1 MPILY
6 GVLLNNRMKG
16 ALLFS
21 LILANGIFAAE
32 LPVSFVGSGPELK
45 YLKTERGDQVCDFS
59 YAGYGGGGVAFP
71 TSNNKKSVGSVTG
84 DASDAIQSAI
94 NQVASMP
101 LVDGVRGV
109 VELAAGTYNCSK
121 TLAIKTNGII
131 LRGAGSAAGGTVIK
145 LTGKPH
151 IAIMIAH
158 EVTQGEGKDSRKKS
172 KAENSNEGKSRSVSK
187 PIKITDDYVPSGT
200 TAINVQSVSGL
211 KSGDT
216 IEITREA
223 TKEWIRFMGMDKLM
237 DGGKLETWMKEDRQI
252 TYVRKIKSIK
262 GNQIT
267 VDIPLTDCI
276 DTQLLNKSD
285 ILRILATV
293 TKVEP
298 PKKISK
304 CGLENFKIDA
314 PNPVGDWRDA
324 QNIGVIIND
333 AEDIW
338 MKNVG
343 MKNTFPD
350 VQVGEDSRRVTV
362 EALKTEHPGEIKQSE
377 KSNGYASYVR
387 LLGTQVLMN
396 KCNISGD
403 NAFYISTAN
412 PASQL
417 NVILN
422 STFSGN
428 GSIEPHMTWSTGLLL
443 DNCKLNQGEI
453 SIRNRGKAG
462 SGHGWTMGWSVVWNC
477 SAKNINVEQPPG
489 VTNWC
494 VGTSGKYEVEDKGKS
509 GWLFMKGS
517 TVTPNSLYQAQLAAR
532 LGDKLAK

>member
-1 MPILY
+1 M
-6 GVLLNNRMKG
+6 R

-71 TSNNKKSVGSVTG
+71 ISNNKKTVASVTG

-101 LVDGVRGV
+101 LVDGVRGT

-121 TLAIKTNGII
+121 TLAIKTSGII
-131 LRGAGSAAGGTVIK
+131 IKGAGSAAGGTTIK

-151 IAIMIAH
+151 IAIEIAR
-158 EVTQGEGKDSRKKS
+158 EVSTGDGKESKK
-172 KAENSNEGKSRSVSK
+172 KAREAAASEGKSKGSSK

-200 TAINVQSVSGL
+200 FVINVQSVSGL
-211 KSGDT
+211 KAGDT

-223 TKEWIRFMGMDKLM
+223 TKEWIHFMGMDNLM
-237 DGGKLETWMKEDRQI
+237 DAGKLETWMKEDRQI

-285 ILRILATV
+285 ILRIIATV

-298 PKKISK
+298 QKKITK
-304 CGLENFKIDA
+304 CGLENFRIDA

-324 QNIGVIIND
+324 QNIGVIINN

-338 MKNVG
+338 MKNVS

-350 VQVGEDSRRVTV
+350 LQVGEDSSRVTI
-362 EALKTEHPGEIKQSE
+362 ESLKTEHPGEIKQSE

-396 KCNISGD
+396 KCSLSGD
-403 NAFYISTAN
+403 NAFYVSTAN
-412 PASQL
+412 TTSQL
-417 NVILN
+417 NVVLN
-422 STFSGN
+422 STFAGD
-428 GSIEPHMTWSTGLLL
+428 GSIQPHMTWSTALLL
-443 DNCKLNQGEI
+443 DNCKLNQGAI
-453 SIRNRGKAG
+453 IIRNRGKAG

-477 SAKNINVEQPPG
+477 SAKSITVEQPPG
-489 VTNWC
+489 ATNWC
-494 VGTSGKYEVEDKGKS
+494 VGSSGKYEVEDKGKS
-509 GWLFMKGS
+509 PWLFMKGS
-517 TVTPNSLYQAQLAAR
+517 SATPSSLYMAQLEAR
-532 LGDKLAK
+532 VKLARGQGDMGTR